1 MLIGRVAFPH
11 QPGESPLKTVARMLT
26 GDRPQLSRVLAMVS
40 AELRG
45 QSDVIA
51 AIDAELDRATS
62 ADPGKRHPSAL
73 EFWTSVEGPLR
84 DAQRRHRGGVSG
96 NQLSANRYFD
106 EMSFAHD
113 YHPPA
118 PVRPSTPTP
127 RFAPSAAGVPGE
139 RFRSVAFFPEEQSLF
154 AAGSAGIYRMSRNP
168 GSPSP
173 WALVSRPEL
182 AGRPPPTGV
191 ARLANGELL
200 LYGDRGL
207 AVALSTSGLVR
218 PVLAPDPDVHW
229 LGAHTEDGDVV
240 LVGTRHSR
248 QVAVLA
254 EIGARGTHL
263 RTLEGASRLSAV
275 TRVASGTFIAC
286 GPSGE
291 LIHVIPTALAE
302 SPSRASHQEI
312 VWGRT
317 GHLYSVCRAFDGGA
331 FAVGSGGHAL
341 RIGPAALG
349 REAPTATLEVV
360 QTTRDLLHVTLDS
373 RGIPWAVGAASR
385 LLSRD
390 AGTWVRVQLAIAEV
404 SLIAVSIR
412 GPQFTLVAEDGM
424 IIEGS

>member
-1 MLIGRVAFPH
+1 
-11 QPGESPLKTVARMLT
+11 
-26 GDRPQLSRVLAMVS
+26 
-40 AELRG
+40 
-45 QSDVIA
+45 
-51 AIDAELDRATS
+51 
-62 ADPGKRHPSAL
+62 
-73 EFWTSVEGPLR
+73 
-84 DAQRRHRGGVSG
+84 
-96 NQLSANRYFD
+96 
-106 EMSFAHD
+106 
-113 YHPPA
+113 
-118 PVRPSTPTP
+118 
-127 RFAPSAAGVPGE
+127 
-139 RFRSVAFFPEEQSLF
+139 
-154 AAGSAGIYRMSRNP
+154 
-168 GSPSP
+168 
-173 WALVSRPEL
+173 
-182 AGRPPPTGV
+182 
-191 ARLANGELL
+191 
-200 LYGDRGL
+200 
-207 AVALSTSGLVR
+207 
-218 PVLAPDPDVHW
+218 VLAPDPDVHW

-291 LIHVIPTALAE
+291 LVHVIPTALAE
-302 SPSRASHQEI
+302 SPSRAAHQEI

-349 REAPTATLEVV
+349 RESPTATLEVV

-373 RGIPWAVGAASR
+373 RGVPWAVGAASR

-412 GPQFTLVAEDGM
+412 GPQFMLVAEDGM
-424 IIEGS
+424 ILEGS